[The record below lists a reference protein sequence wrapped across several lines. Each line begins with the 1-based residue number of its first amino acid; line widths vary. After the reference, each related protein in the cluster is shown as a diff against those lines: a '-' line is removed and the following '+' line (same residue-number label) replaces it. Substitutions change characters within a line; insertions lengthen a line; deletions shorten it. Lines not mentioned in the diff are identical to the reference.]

1 MDVLKAEMERKK
13 RLIQEKN
20 VLQPQKKYFKR
31 GDLAAVQQ
39 AEYLAK
45 YGATLDSGTV
55 QTQEKQESLKKEET
69 KEEKEEN
76 LEAANLYPLPR
87 EEVRRRL
94 REMFQPIVV
103 FGESDEAANRRLR
116 SLVLEE
122 GDSFKLSKSTN
133 DFQEAMKSV
142 DKQYLKLIQ
151 ASDPQDKGKERLE
164 LKLYQTSRSYGD
176 LQTLAMD
183 LRRGN
188 HKHDEMVVSEWIK
201 VVMTIWGNELNKRPD
216 AEKMCVRG
224 KMDSATFTQTKN
236 YIKPLLKM
244 LKKGAL
250 SDDIRDSLSNMAKYV
265 MHKDYILANE
275 KYMEM
280 AIGNAPWP
288 IGVTNAGIHARPGR
302 ERIFSKHVAHVLN
315 DESQRRWIQ
324 GLKRLLTKSQQYFPT
339 DPSRMVE
346 FIKADIRAQKGQE
359 EETLEEEDDQ

>member
-1 MDVLKAEMERKK
+1 V
-13 RLIQEKN
+13 
-20 VLQPQKKYFKR
+20 
-31 GDLAAVQQ
+31 
-39 AEYLAK
+39 
-45 YGATLDSGTV
+45 
-55 QTQEKQESLKKEET
+55 
-69 KEEKEEN
+69 EN
-76 LEAANLYPLPR
+76 LEVPNLYPLPK
-87 EEVRRRL
+87 EEVQKRL
-94 REMFQPIVV
+94 REMLQPILV
-103 FGESDEAANRRLR
+103 FGESDEDANKRLR

-122 GDSFKLSKSTN
+122 GESFKLSKSTN
-133 DFQEAMKSV
+133 DFQEAMKTV

-151 ASDPQDKGKERLE
+151 ASDPQDKGKEKLE
-164 LKLYQTSRSYGD
+164 LKLYHTNISYPD

-183 LRRGN
+183 IRRGN
-188 HKHDEMVVSEWIK
+188 HKHDEMVIAEWIK
-201 VVMTIWGNELNKRPD
+201 VVMTIWGNELNARPED
-216 AEKMCVRG
+216 EKMCVRG
-224 KMDSATFTQTKN
+224 KMESGTFTQTKG

-244 LKKGAL
+244 LKKGQL
-250 SDDIRDSLSNMAKYV
+250 SDDIRYSLSNMVKYI

-346 FIKADIRAQKGQE
+346 FIKADIKPQDNQE
-359 EETLEEEDDQ
+359 TETHKYDV